1 MPTFLALVGILIS
14 ILLIGIILLQRG
26 RGGGLVGALSGLG
39 GQSAFGTKAGDT
51 FTRITIVLAAVWV
64 LLAGVHG
71 QVLRARTDKF
81 KGNDIKKAEVT
92 DKGFSSTN
100 KDKGKNDTD
109 VGADT
114 RPEGDK
120 SASETS
126 DGKTKPSKN
135 ADTPPQES
143 ENEAAKPSE
152 KSSKNEG
159 EQKSSSDSKDAPPTK
174 AEKSS
179 ETPKSKSLEEPTDSK

>member
-100 KDKGKNDTD
+100 KDKGKNDT
-109 VGADT
+109 
-114 RPEGDK
+114 RPEGVK